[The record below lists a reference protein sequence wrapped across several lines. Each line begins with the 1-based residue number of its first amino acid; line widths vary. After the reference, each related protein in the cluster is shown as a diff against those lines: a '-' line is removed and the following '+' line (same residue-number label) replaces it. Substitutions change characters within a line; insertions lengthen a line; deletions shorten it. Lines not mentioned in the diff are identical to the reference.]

1 MNTSTKNSVS
11 VNDTMAKRK
20 QKCFLFD
27 FIQASTDHEADNI
40 QFINRKI
47 NTVEFPLSYCFD
59 NLSELAQIEF
69 F

>member
-1 MNTSTKNSVS
+1 
-11 VNDTMAKRK
+11 MAKRK

-40 QFINRKI
+40 QFINGKI